1 MSGCF
6 SFFPHCRAV
15 QAFLLLRVAP
25 NPCMKTWLVSCEV
38 AAKEAAVTV
47 SLKHCSAILTGY
59 AVVVAL
65 PPEMLTRAHVRGDY
79 SSIAPSMTLSI
90 ATLILARQQNGQ
102 DPPAIRRQR

>member
-1 MSGCF
+1 MAVRA
-6 SFFPHCRAV
+6 FF
-15 QAFLLLRVAP
+15 LLRVDLKP
-25 NPCMKTWLVSCEV
+25 DMKTWLVSFEV

-47 SLKHCSAILTGY
+47 ALKHCSAILTGY

-79 SSIAPSMTLSI
+79 SSISPSMTLSI

-102 DPPAIRRQR
+102 YPPAIRR